1 MLVATDNARSRQ
13 LRDVLM
19 RFLLAATLIASIQAP
34 ILGQE
39 WTRFRG
45 PNGAGQSESIF
56 PAKFNPA
63 NYAWKK
69 KLPGAGHSSPVLWG
83 NKLFVLG
90 SDRKTATRMVIC
102 MDAKSGAEH
111 WAKVYLSETH
121 KLHSRS
127 SYASCT
133 PAVDEQRV
141 YLAWSTHR
149 TTTFMAL
156 DHDGEEIWKLDLG
169 RWVGSHGFGTSPM
182 LYKDMVILH
191 NSLQVDQLDPD
202 QGEPGEGFMLAV
214 DRKSGKEIWR
224 SPRPGA
230 RVCYS
235 VPAIY
240 QPPDGGAEQ
249 LICCDTKE
257 GIFSLN
263 PLNGELNWKTEGLIK
278 MRSVSSPVIA
288 GGLILGSTGSGGGGN
303 YVVAIRPGNK
313 PEIAYQIRQSAPYVP
328 TPVAYNGLLFLFFD
342 KGVVSC
348 VDLSTGSVYWRERL
362 SEGFSGSPIRVGD
375 KVYCISDVGELI
387 CVAASKQFKMLGESN
402 LGEPSRST
410 PAVHKGRMYM
420 RTNSHLIC
428 VDQSSS

>member
-1 MLVATDNARSRQ
+1 
-13 LRDVLM
+13 M
-19 RFLLAATLIASIQAP
+19 RLLLAATLVAMIQAP
-34 ILGQE
+34 LLAQE

-56 PAKFNPA
+56 PGKFAPA

-69 KLPGAGHSSPVLWG
+69 KLPGVGHSSPVLWADR
-83 NKLFVLG
+83 LFLLG
-90 SDRKTATRMVIC
+90 SDRGTATRMVIC
-102 MDAKSGAEH
+102 MDAKSGETR
-111 WAKVYLSETH
+111 WTKVYKSETH
-121 KLHSRS
+121 HLHPRS

-133 PAVDEQRV
+133 PAVDEQQI

-156 DHDGEEIWKLDLG
+156 DHRGEEVWRLDLG

-182 LYKDMVILH
+182 LYKEMVILH
-191 NSLQVDQLDPD
+191 NSLQVDQLEPD
-202 QGEPGEGFMLAV
+202 QGEPGHGFMLAV
-214 DRKSGKEIWR
+214 DRKTGKEIWR

-240 QPPDGGAEQ
+240 QPDDGGAEQ

-257 GIFSLN
+257 GIFSLD
-263 PLNGELNWKTEGLIK
+263 PTNGKLNWKTEGLIK

-303 YVVAIRPGNK
+303 YVVAIRPGTT
-313 PEIAYQIRQSAPYVP
+313 PEVAYQIKQSAPYVP
-328 TPVAYNGLLFLFFD
+328 TPVAYNGMLFLFYD
-342 KGVVSC
+342 KGIVSC
-348 VDLSTGSVYWRERL
+348 VDLSSGSIHWRERL
-362 SEGFSGSPIRVGD
+362 TKGFSGSPIRAGN
-375 KVYCISDVGELI
+375 KVYCISDDGTLI
-387 CVAASKQFKMLGESN
+387 CIAASKQFKLLGQSDLGES
-402 LGEPSRST
+402 SRST
-410 PAVHKGRMYM
+410 PAVHQGRMYL
-420 RTNSHLIC
+420 RTDSHLIC